1 MRKIV
6 RRMHRKMKERI
17 NAGDNETSDMEAI
30 RLEEMDEAAAYFNV
44 PYYEDLQ
51 E

>member
-6 RRMHRKMKERI
+6 RRMHRKINGRI
-17 NAGDNETSDMEAI
+17 NGNAGETPDMEPI
-30 RLEEMDEAAAYFNV
+30 RLEEMDEAAAHFNV

>member
-1 MRKIV
+1 
-6 RRMHRKMKERI
+6 MHRKMKERI

-30 RLEEMDEAAAYFNV
+30 RLEEMDEAAAHFNV